1 MSEAKDQ
8 QTTAPY
14 ASWKSFITFLEL
26 LADMGVPHRI
36 DRTVMSRMSGATQ
49 SNIRVALA
57 FLELTDSD
65 GEPTDAL
72 RRLANNHGTSEEWE
86 DSLRGVIMTAYAPL
100 ISELSLETGTADQ
113 LWRCFREHGSVRGST
128 LSRAVRFFLAAL
140 REAGVSYSPYFKAPP
155 RPRPAKTKQEV
166 DDTAGTVET
175 PEKRESPRKATE
187 KGPATPPVE
196 NDHEDHLAAG
206 WGSHLFRLP
215 NYVNPVEVRAPK
227 GITKDEW
234 DLIHMFMSGT
244 IRLAHPEPSPPD
256 CSEDEG

>member
-65 GEPTDAL
+65 GEPTDA
-72 RRLANNHGTSEEWE
+72 RVWRITTERARSG
-86 DSLRGVIMTAYAPL
+86 RIRCGVIMTAYAPL

-128 LSRAVRFFLAAL
+128 ESCRAFLL
-140 REAGVSYSPYFKAPP
+140 G
-155 RPRPAKTKQEV
+155 
-166 DDTAGTVET
+166 
-175 PEKRESPRKATE
+175 
-187 KGPATPPVE
+187 
-196 NDHEDHLAAG
+196 
-206 WGSHLFRLP
+206 
-215 NYVNPVEVRAPK
+215 RAP
-227 GITKDEW
+227 
-234 DLIHMFMSGT
+234 
-244 IRLAHPEPSPPD
+244 
-256 CSEDEG
+256 